1 MTDQQGWRSIETA
14 PRDGTEV
21 WLRLA
26 SGYELPASWSNDF
39 SDGAGNV
46 CGCWIA
52 WAENMIPPSWDD
64 AVCWEVN
71 AAGVPSDQPVGWMHP
86 PAQGGGDE

>member
-1 MTDQQGWRSIETA
+1 MTMTAAEIRLKQNPILTGLLLGLGQGTM
-14 PRDGTEV
+14 
-21 WLRLA
+21 
-26 SGYELPASWSNDF
+26 
-39 SDGAGNV
+39 
-46 CGCWIA
+46 IA
-52 WAENMIPPSWDD
+52 WSENMIPPSWDD